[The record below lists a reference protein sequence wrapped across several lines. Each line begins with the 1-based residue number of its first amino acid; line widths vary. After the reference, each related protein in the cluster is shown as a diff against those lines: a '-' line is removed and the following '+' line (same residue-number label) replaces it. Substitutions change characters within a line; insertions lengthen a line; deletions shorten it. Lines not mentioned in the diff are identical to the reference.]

1 MKTFG
6 ERIADLW
13 WPGEC
18 PTDAEIKENLADLID
33 DELSKEIAE
42 IRKLKSP
49 NKSDVVK

>member
-18 PTDAEIKENLADLID
+18 PDDSDVKEALADLID
-33 DELSKEIAE
+33 DELLKE
-42 IRKLKSP
+42 LSTN
-49 NKSDVVK
+49 NKDDGK